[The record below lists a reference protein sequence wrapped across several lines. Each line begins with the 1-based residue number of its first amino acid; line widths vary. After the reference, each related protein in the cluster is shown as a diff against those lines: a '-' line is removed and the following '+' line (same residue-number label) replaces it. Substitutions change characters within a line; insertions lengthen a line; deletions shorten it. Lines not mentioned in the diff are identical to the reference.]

1 MERKDYQG
9 SVIKVQA
16 KRIEHEDLVDLIR
29 TLSRVGNR
37 IFQNDFRTIQGCTY
51 YRWGGLY
58 WGYFFGKTPKFGC
71 PSVASRV

>member
-16 KRIEHEDLVDLIR
+16 KRIEHEDLVDLIQ

-37 IFQNDFRTIQGCTY
+37 IF
-51 YRWGGLY
+51 
-58 WGYFFGKTPKFGC
+58 
-71 PSVASRV
+71 